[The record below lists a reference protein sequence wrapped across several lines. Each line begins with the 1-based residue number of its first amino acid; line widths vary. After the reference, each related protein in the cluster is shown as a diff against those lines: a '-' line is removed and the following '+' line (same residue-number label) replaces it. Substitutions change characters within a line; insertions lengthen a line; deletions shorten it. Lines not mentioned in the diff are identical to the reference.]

1 MKKIVRLT
9 ESELVGLVK
18 RIVNEEELSPSA
30 DGKDCVQQIRKLYI
44 SNGFID
50 DGYSSPY
57 SDWSGYHHTR
67 LTYEKRIKNDDYYR
81 VLIELKDSP
90 QKDFNIEINVN
101 GVDNPKME
109 NLINNRTKNLK
120 LWGLNCEMAKTELF
134 KTIKPLEQLLIQ
146 MGYKK
151 HNY

>member
-1 MKKIVRLT
+1 MARIVRLT

-50 DGYSSPY
+50 GGDSSPY
-57 SDWSGYHHTR
+57 SDWSGHHHTT
-67 LTYEKRIKNDDYYR
+67 LTYEKRIKNDDYNR
-81 VLIELKDSP
+81 VLINLKDSP
-90 QKDFNIEINVN
+90 QKDFQIEIGSPMN
-101 GVDNPKME
+101 DPKLE

-120 LWGLNCEMAKTELF
+120 LHGLNCEMAKTELF
-134 KTIKPLEQLLIQ
+134 KTIKPLEQLFIQ

>member
-1 MKKIVRLT
+1 MARIVRLT

-50 DGYSSPY
+50 GGDSSPY
-57 SDWSGYHHTR
+57 SDWSGHHKTT
-67 LTYEKRIKNDDYYR
+67 LTYEKRMKNGESR
-81 VLIELKDSP
+81 VLIILKDTP
-90 QKDFNIEINVN
+90 QKDFMIEIIVN
-101 GVDNPKME
+101 GVDDPKVE

-120 LWGLNCEMAKTELF
+120 LHALNCEMAKTELF

>member
-1 MKKIVRLT
+1 MARIVRLT
-9 ESELVGLVK
+9 EADLTRLVK

-50 DGYSSPY
+50 AGDSSPY
-57 SDWSGYHHTR
+57 SDWSGHHHTR
-67 LTYEKRIKNDDYYR
+67 LTYEKRMPKGLSM
-81 VLIELKDSP
+81 VLIDLRDGP
-90 QKDFNIEINVN
+90 QKDFDIEIIVN
-101 GVDNPKME
+101 GMSDPKVE
-109 NLINNRTKNLK
+109 NLVNNKTKNLK
-120 LWGLNCEMAKTELF
+120 LYGLNCEMAKTELF